1 VLGSIKV
8 AMAAGLRPDQPGRQG
23 APAIAIVPIVVIPII
38 LMSQA
43 IPGDYFGKLIQRNS
57 KILSLF
63 VGDELG
69 KGIA

>member
-1 VLGSIKV
+1 
-8 AMAAGLRPDQPGRQG
+8 MH
-23 APAIAIVPIVVIPII
+23 PAIAIAPIVVIPII
-38 LMSQA
+38 LMFQA
-43 IPGDYFGKLIQRNS
+43 IPGDYFGKLIKRNS

>member
-1 VLGSIKV
+1 VH
-8 AMAAGLRPDQPGRQG
+8 
-23 APAIAIVPIVVIPII
+23 PAIAIAPIVVIPII

-43 IPGDYFGKLIQRNS
+43 FPGDYFGKLIQRNS

>member
-1 VLGSIKV
+1 MFTPGLGAKV
-8 AMAAGLRPDQPGRQG
+8 H
-23 APAIAIVPIVVIPII
+23 PAIAIAPIVVIPII
-38 LMSQA
+38 LMFQA
-43 IPGDYFGKLIQRNS
+43 IPGDYFGKLIKRNS